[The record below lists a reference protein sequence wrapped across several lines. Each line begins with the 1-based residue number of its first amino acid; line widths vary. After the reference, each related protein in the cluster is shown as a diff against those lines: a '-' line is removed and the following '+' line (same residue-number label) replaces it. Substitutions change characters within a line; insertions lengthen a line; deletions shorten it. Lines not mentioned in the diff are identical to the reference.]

1 MTHLKRR
8 HGTHTIH
15 CSDTNRLLW
24 LCDGAW
30 YIFIFSS
37 LSPLCFVLYTL
48 RVLCTMYLIKSSLL
62 RYVYLDDDDDA
73 CIHIIIII
81 NVIII
86 VVPHFTTTHK
96 IYMSNIYFVR
106 GDLMLV
112 LIYCAHVP
120 LCVGVL
126 FVYGVYT
133 GVYCNNKKNNNN
145 ANSKNKFWCRKRE
158 KWMNEWTTRCWMVV
172 IRDCVCVCVFTC
184 VCKCAQ
190 WESFQL
196 SLII

>member
-8 HGTHTIH
+8 HGTHTH
-15 CSDTNRLLW
+15 NSLFRRWRCLVHF
-24 LCDGAW
+24 
-30 YIFIFSS
+30 YILFSFSS
-37 LSPLCFVLYTL
+37 LFCV
-48 RVLCTMYLIKSSLL
+48 VLCTMYLIKSSLL
-62 RYVYLDDDDDA
+62 HYVYLDDDA

-126 FVYGVYT
+126 FVCLCVCIRAFIVIIRRIIIIPTVKTNFGVEN
-133 GVYCNNKKNNNN
+133 GKN
-145 ANSKNKFWCRKRE
+145 E
-158 KWMNEWTTRCWMVV
+158 WMNGRLDVEW
-172 IRDCVCVCVFTC
+172 
-184 VCKCAQ
+184 
-190 WESFQL
+190 
-196 SLII
+196 